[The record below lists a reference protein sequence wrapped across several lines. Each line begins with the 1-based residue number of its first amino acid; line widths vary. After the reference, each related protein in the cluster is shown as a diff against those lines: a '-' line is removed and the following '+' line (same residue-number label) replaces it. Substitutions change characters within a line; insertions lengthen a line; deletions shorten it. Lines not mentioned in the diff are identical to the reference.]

1 MIQFWTP
8 SWRQSHGRDMKMV
21 WRVEKII
28 YKQERRKRGLL
39 RLEKGKLRRHLNAV
53 FHYLR
58 GGFIE
63 VRDRLFSKVGSG
75 KKGTT
80 EEIPTDLKEK
90 NTLL

>member
-1 MIQFWTP
+1 
-8 SWRQSHGRDMKMV
+8 MV

-39 RLEKGKLRRHLNAV
+39 RLEKGKLRRYLNAV